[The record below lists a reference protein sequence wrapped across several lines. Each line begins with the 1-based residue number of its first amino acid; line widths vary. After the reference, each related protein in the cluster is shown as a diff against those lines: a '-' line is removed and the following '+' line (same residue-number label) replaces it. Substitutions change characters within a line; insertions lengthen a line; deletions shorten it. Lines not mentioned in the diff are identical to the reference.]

1 MTMASKAEVQQA
13 REKARDDSRKPVPG
27 IIEEICMGGR
37 YQPPSDPEAKVAYE
51 AEWRRQTS

>member
-1 MTMASKAEVQQA
+1 MASKAEVQQA